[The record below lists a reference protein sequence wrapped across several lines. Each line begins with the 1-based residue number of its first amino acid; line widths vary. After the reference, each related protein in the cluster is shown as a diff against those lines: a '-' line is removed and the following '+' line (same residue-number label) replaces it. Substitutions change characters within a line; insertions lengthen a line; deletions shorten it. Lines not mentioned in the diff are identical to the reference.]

1 MAVSLFFYSIVKRR
15 EEIFLST
22 MDLYERADAINELLA
37 RYGVKFGIYKNNT
50 FKEQLFPFD
59 VIPRIITKE
68 EFDVLEKG
76 LAQRVDA
83 LNLFLKD
90 IYTEKKIIKDGIVP
104 EDFVY
109 SSSGY
114 MVQCEGFVP
123 PKGVFSHISGID
135 LVKGKNGE
143 WYILEDNLRVPSG
156 ASYPMIARG
165 LCRQCSPRTY
175 QQYQVEDNRNY
186 AQMLKETM
194 DAVNTGGI
202 NVILT
207 PGRYNAAY
215 FEHSYLAEKTGAHLV
230 NGSELTVENDCLYF
244 VDYSGKKERVGAVY
258 RRISDEYLDPMNFNP
273 ESVIGIPHI
282 FDVYRKG
289 NVALLNTPGNGIAD
303 DKGIYYFVPKMIR
316 YYLKQEPILKNAP
329 TYLPFYEEDNKF
341 VKANFDRLVLK
352 DVAEAGGYGVVF
364 ANKMT
369 KEEKEQF
376 LAMME
381 KEPRRFIAQEVI
393 DFEDLDIFENGEAV
407 PRKADLRAFVL
418 SGETTRVWKSGLT
431 RFSRNLDSF
440 IVNSSQG
447 GGFKDTWVLS
457 R

>member
-1 MAVSLFFYSIVKRR
+1 M
-15 EEIFLST
+15 ST

-37 RYGVKFGIYKNNT
+37 RYGVKFGIYKNNQ

-59 VIPRIITKE
+59 AIPRIIKKE

-76 LAQRVDA
+76 LIQRVDA

-90 IYTEKKIIKDGIVP
+90 IYSEKKIIRDKVVP
-104 EDFVY
+104 EDFIY
-109 SSSGY
+109 ASSGY
-114 MVQCEGFVP
+114 LIQCEGIVP
-123 PKGVFSHISGID
+123 SKGVYSHISGID

-165 LCRQCSPRTY
+165 LCRRCSPQTF
-175 QQYQVEDNRNY
+175 QQVHLEDNRNY
-186 AQMLKETM
+186 AKMLKETM
-194 DAVNTGGI
+194 DEVNTGGI

-215 FEHSYLAEKTGAHLV
+215 FEHSYLAEQTGAHLV
-230 NGSELTVENDCLYF
+230 NGSELTVENDQLFF

-289 NVALLNTPGNGIAD
+289 NVALLNAPGNGIAD

-316 YYLKQEPILKNAP
+316 YYLDQEPILHNAP
-329 TYLPFYEEDNKF
+329 TYLPFYEEDKKF
-341 VKANFDRLVLK
+341 VLDNFDRLVLK

-364 ANKMT
+364 ADKMT
-369 KEEKEQF
+369 KEEKQQF

-393 DFEDLDIFENGEAV
+393 DFEDLDIFEGNRAV
-407 PRKADLRAFVL
+407 PRKADLRAFIL
-418 SGETTRVWKSGLT
+418 TGSKTRVWKSGLT
-431 RFSRNLDSF
+431 RFSRNPDSF

-457 R
+457 Q

>member
-1 MAVSLFFYSIVKRR
+1 
-15 EEIFLST
+15 
-22 MDLYERADAINELLA
+22 MDLYDRTDTINELLA
-37 RYGVKFGIYKNNT
+37 RYGVKFGIYKNNV

-59 VIPRIITKE
+59 VIPRIIQKD
-68 EFDVLEKG
+68 EFAVLEKG
-76 LAQRVDA
+76 LKQRVDA

-90 IYTEKKIIKDGIVP
+90 IYTDKKIIRDNVVP

-114 MVQCEGFVP
+114 LAQCEGFVP
-123 PKGVFSHISGID
+123 PKEVFSHISGID

-165 LCRQCSPRTY
+165 LCRRCSPRTY
-175 QQYQVEDNRNY
+175 QQNRLEDNRNY

-230 NGSELTVENDCLYF
+230 NGSELAVENDHLYF
-244 VDYSGKKERVGAVY
+244 VDYTGKKEQVGAVY

-316 YYLKQEPILKNAP
+316 YYLGEEPILQNAP
-329 TYLPFYEEDNKF
+329 TYLPFYEEDKKF
-341 VKANFDRLVLK
+341 VLENFDRLVLK

-364 ANKMT
+364 AEKMT
-369 KEEKEQF
+369 KAEKESF
-376 LAMME
+376 LALME

-393 DFEDLDIFENGEAV
+393 DFEDLDIFDNGEVVA
-407 PRKADLRAFVL
+407 RKADLRAFVL
-418 SGETTRVWKSGLT
+418 TGDTTRVWKSGLT
-431 RFSRNLDSF
+431 RFSRNPDSF

-457 R
+457 Q